1 MFTGDLQNMSPE
13 ELYEFIPLLSS
24 LSAKDGVYSVLGN
37 HDYSDYIKADDVVK
51 VANEREIIS
60 REREFGWTLLLN
72 ENKTVKRG
80 NDSIIVAGVR
90 TTAVAVSLSV
100 QTLRSDG
107 RSRQFKL
114 CAYACSRSASVAQ
127 GNPARQQGAA
137 YLSGSH
143 SRHAVQRLRHVAGQT
158 DV

>member
-1 MFTGDLQNMSPE
+1 MQFSDAHLGTYRGKDKKVFERIVDSINAQKADMIVFTGDLQNMSPE

-80 NDSIIVAGVR
+80 NDSIIVAGVEN
-90 TTAVAVSLSV
+90 
-100 QTLRSDG
+100 DG
-107 RSRQFKL
+107 RGGEPKR
-114 CAYACSRSASVAQ
+114 
-127 GNPARQQGAA
+127 
-137 YLSGSH
+137 
-143 SRHAVQRLRHVAGQT
+143 T
-158 DV
+158 DLKRRWPE